1 MQIDK
6 THGAVTN
13 PDCMWQGPRPPCGPT
28 AAATVAAAIDRA
40 SPSGA
45 DTETDSDGLC
55 SRITVTHRTPGTPQ
69 PVTDAAVYVL
79 HPPMAGPRAPR
90 AAVGVAI
97 RAELQGHIGFLRATG
112 GVMLILTTRLLPDPG
127 SIADLEVEAVAR
139 TRDLNMLQ
147 LANDGEMEMAE
158 LLAIIESVGDNIGK
172 LAICNELRS
181 PRGLILALAVK
192 HQLY

>member
-1 MQIDK
+1 
-6 THGAVTN
+6 
-13 PDCMWQGPRPPCGPT
+13 
-28 AAATVAAAIDRA
+28 
-40 SPSGA
+40 
-45 DTETDSDGLC
+45 
-55 SRITVTHRTPGTPQ
+55 
-69 PVTDAAVYVL
+69 
-79 HPPMAGPRAPR
+79 MAGPRAPR